1 MYLINRVE
9 QCPPWVGLLFL
20 LPLSICIHSSRPHH
34 SHLLIFKFQRL
45 LHFVKFLPSSS
56 PHFNPRCLSSMITN
70 LLWNASVHTVFID
83 AVCTIL
89 FDFCTGVQQNVFE
102 YLTQFEDGTQTYVIL
117 RSFNLTQKY
126 LTWALADLTLP
137 LNEILELLSFL
148 TSLPRAL
155 KTGLYFISTACL
167 VFSWT

>member
-9 QCPPWVGLLFL
+9 RCPPWVGLLFL
-20 LPLSICIHSSRPHH
+20 LPLSICIHSSSPRH

-56 PHFNPRCLSSMITN
+56 PHFNPRLMHFTFRLYVCHQWSHIYHEMLLFTLCSSMQYAQYYLISV
-70 LLWNASVHTVFID
+70 LWCSKTSLSNF
-83 AVCTIL
+83 
-89 FDFCTGVQQNVFE
+89 
-102 YLTQFEDGTQTYVIL
+102 IL

-126 LTWALADLTLP
+126 LTSALADLTLP
-137 LNEILELLSFL
+137 LNEIFELLSFL